1 MFLDWINT
9 PLTKQCVNG
18 LLHHHLLLSTGLL
31 HWLLHTKIPAKWRR
45 VTQQQWQMNSA
56 PESAIIMP
64 CGSLWG
70 LGGAWKQPRRIPG
83 RDKEFLDLPSHI
95 AGHQTRSR
103 SLTWSFQSSLWLC
116 RLSHSDDWNSYTD
129 NVLWGH
135 SDVWIKAMRISHVWV
150 WAHPPLHV
158 PYQQAPEPHH
168 LNRKMK
174 NFAGIR
180 FPSTPCLVRRQIWK
194 NRRVHEARCPFSSI
208 TLSSVCG

>member
-1 MFLDWINT
+1 MASCIIICFYQRASYTDCYTQRSQLNGEGLHNSSNKWI
-9 PLTKQCVNG
+9 Q
-18 LLHHHLLLSTGLL
+18 HQSLLSSCHVG
-31 HWLLHTKIPAKWRR
+31 AFG
-45 VTQQQWQMNSA
+45 VSEE
-56 PESAIIMP
+56 PESSLA
-64 CGSLWG
+64 GSQVG
-70 LGGAWKQPRRIPG
+70 TR
-83 RDKEFLDLPSHI
+83 EFLDLPSHI
-95 AGHQTRSR
+95 AGHQTQSR
-103 SLTWSFQSSLWLC
+103 SLTWSFQSSLWLR

-180 FPSTPCLVRRQIWK
+180 FPSTPCLVTRQIWK